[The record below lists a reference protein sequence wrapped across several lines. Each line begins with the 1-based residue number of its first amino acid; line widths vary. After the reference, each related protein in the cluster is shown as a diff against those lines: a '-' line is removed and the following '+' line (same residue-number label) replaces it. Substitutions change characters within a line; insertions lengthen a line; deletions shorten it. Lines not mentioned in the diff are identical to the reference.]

1 MITPTKDLI
10 EAALIDLREVM
21 DYVASE
27 SADDN
32 INSWLSEVE
41 EKLKIVHKRLSK
53 PITQQED

>member
-10 EAALIDLREVM
+10 EAALIDLRDVI

-27 SADDN
+27 STDDN

-53 PITQQED
+53 PIVQQED